1 MYLAETDILY
11 NRIVFYK
18 EALVQ
23 DPVLSPS
30 RVRARR
36 RALLQCHARR
46 KKLGLPLMLLCNRL
60 FYGSQCFTILQWSQN
75 VFRT

>member
-30 RVRARR
+30 RARARR
-36 RALLQCHARR
+36 RAFLQRCARR
-46 KKLGLPLMLLCNRL
+46 QKLGLAVRPLIKAL
-60 FYGSQCFTILQWSQN
+60 FYMYMLYAYSQVI
-75 VFRT
+75 

>member
-11 NRIVFYK
+11 NRIVSYK

-36 RALLQCHARR
+36 RAFLQRCARR
-46 KKLGLPLMLLCNRL
+46 QKLGLPLTLLCNRL
-60 FYGSQCFTILQWSQN
+60 FYGSQGFTIFQWGRIVS
-75 VFRT
+75 RT